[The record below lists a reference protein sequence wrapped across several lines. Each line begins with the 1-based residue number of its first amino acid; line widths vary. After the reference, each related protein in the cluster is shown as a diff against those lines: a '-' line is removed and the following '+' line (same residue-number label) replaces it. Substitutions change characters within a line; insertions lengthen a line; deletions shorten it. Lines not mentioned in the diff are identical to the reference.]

1 MRQIDRLTVENFDTP
16 SLLLMEA
23 AAEAVA
29 QAITSHFSGDLVGK
43 KARILC
49 GPGNNGGDGAGV
61 GRALA
66 RVGVQTDVI
75 LFGRVDDTKGDART
89 NFEIVR
95 RLASFEAGSSA
106 QPSPLSFL
114 ECASVTDWEEI
125 ARPRALTTLLS
136 MRFLAPA

>member
-1 MRQIDRLTVENFDTP
+1 MRQIDRLTVESFDTP
-16 SLLLMEA
+16 SLLLMED

-29 QAITSHFSGDLVGK
+29 HAVTSHFSGDVAGK

-66 RVGVQTDVI
+66 RAGVQTDVI
-75 LFGRVDDTKGDART
+75 LFGKVDDTKGDART

-95 RLASFEAGSSA
+95 RLSSFEAGSSA
-106 QPSPLSFL
+106 RPSPLSFL
-114 ECASVTDWEEI
+114 ECTSVEEWEEL
-125 ARPRALTTLLS
+125 ARPRATYDVIVEIG
-136 MRFLAPA
+136 RAHV